1 MNLKKK
7 YMKPEMEAY
16 KMEAINMVCESPGIG
31 SGGASGSGTLAPQ
44 MPDFFEED
52 DFITWEE

>member
-1 MNLKKK
+1 MKKT

-16 KMEAINMVCESPGIG
+16 KMEAINMVCESPGLKGDKPAVPGG
-31 SGGASGSGTLAPQ
+31 SLAPQ

-52 DFITWEE
+52 DIISWEE